1 MTAFVAMIIG
11 WVFGARSG
19 RKDLDRI
26 GKSLKALYGTD
37 EFAEVVTAMR
47 VQIAETLRSAA
58 AMIDESHTEA
68 EPGSDLVAHVRHLVH
83 RD

>member
-1 MTAFVAMIIG
+1 VTAFVAMVIG
-11 WVFGARSG
+11 WIFGARSG

-37 EFAEVVTAMR
+37 EFAEVVTAVR

-58 AMIDESHTEA
+58 AMIDETHPEA
-68 EPGSDLVAHVRHLVH
+68 EPGADLVAHVRHLV
-83 RD
+83 RRE